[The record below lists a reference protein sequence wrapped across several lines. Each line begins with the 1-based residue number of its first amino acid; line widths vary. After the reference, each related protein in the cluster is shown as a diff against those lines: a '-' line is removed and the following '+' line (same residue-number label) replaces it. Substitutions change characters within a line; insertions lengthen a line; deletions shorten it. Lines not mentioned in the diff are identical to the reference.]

1 MAAVY
6 GVTQFEFDMENDIKN
21 YGAWFCEVSHGTPP
35 WKPLFVLHSW
45 LWPGY
50 RSIQRAYEKLS
61 VPTSKGWDIRL
72 KDGYPYPSVMLTS
85 DEEAKVRAVAFR
97 EKIRPYIEDTAG
109 LWNVAKVDLLE
120 TYEDLKK
127 KYGLENYESIEQL
140 SNIDLLELLE
150 DYQPVNFKQWDVHMD
165 FFVPVFY
172 LFGLFE
178 NMCRDLLG
186 IDHTNALF
194 SKAMGGFDSMTMNF
208 NRGIWKLGARVIEL
222 GLEGV
227 LSGNSDGE
235 ALLRQLESDDSGRQW
250 LGEYREFLKIY
261 GWRCDRMLDWSTPTW
276 LEKPSLGLPAIKMAV
291 ATKGSSVIDAKLEQ
305 AEKERLEA
313 EKELLAQVAVDQ
325 REWFEALMK
334 AAQVAGYWSEDHN
347 YYCDLY
353 AAALGRWI
361 TREVG
366 RRFAEAGVIDDPE
379 DLYFLILT
387 DIYRAM
393 IPMGRVKLQER
404 VAARKTEWEGY
415 LTLAPEMLLGSP
427 EAMREMA
434 KKDPVLIAAFAFP
447 NVREELKADLYGGGA
462 APGVAEGVAR
472 VIMTES
478 DLGELQPGE
487 ILVAPGT
494 SSQWTP
500 AFEIIKGI
508 VTDGG
513 GALSHAVIV
522 AREYGIPAVTGCQE
536 ATRKIRTGDR
546 IKVDGD
552 LGIVF
557 ITKVAG

>member
-21 YGAWFCEVSHGTPP
+21 YGAWFCDVAHGSPP
-35 WKPLFVLHSW
+35 WKPLYVLHSW

-72 KDGYPYPSVMLTS
+72 KDGYPYPSVMLTT
-85 DEEAKVRAVAFR
+85 DEEAKERSVVFR
-97 EKIRPYIEDTAG
+97 EKIRPFIEDSAG
-109 LWNVAKVDLLE
+109 LWDVAKMDLLQ

-127 KYGLENYESIEQL
+127 KYGLDTYESIQGL

-186 IDHTNALF
+186 IDHADPVF

-208 NRGIWKLGARVIEL
+208 NREIWKLGARVVEL
-222 GLEGV
+222 GLEDV
-227 LSGNSDGE
+227 FSADDGE
-235 ALLRQLESDDSGRQW
+235 ALLASLESEENGRTW
-250 LGEYREFLKIY
+250 LAEYDEFLKVF

-291 ATKGSSVIDAKLEQ
+291 ATKGSSSIDAKQQQ
-305 AEKERLEA
+305 AAEERREA
-313 EKELLAQVAVDQ
+313 ETELLTKVAADQ
-325 REWFEALMK
+325 REWFETLMK
-334 AAQVAGYWSEDHN
+334 AAQVSGYWSEDHN

-366 RRFAEAGVIDDPE
+366 RRFAEAGVVDDPE
-379 DLYFLILT
+379 DVYFLILS

-393 IPMGRVKLQER
+393 IPMGRVKLHER
-404 VAARKTEWEGY
+404 VAARKAEWEGY
-415 LTLAPEMLLGSP
+415 LSLAPEMLLGDP
-427 EAMREMA
+427 AVLGQMT
-434 KKDPVLIAAFAFP
+434 KKDPVMIAAFALP
-447 NVREELKADLYGGGA
+447 KVREDVKADLYGGA
-462 APGVAEGVAR
+462 SAPGVAEGVAR
-472 VIMTES
+472 VIMTENR
-478 DLGELQPGE
+478 LGELQPGE

-536 ATRKIRTGDR
+536 ATRKIKTGDTV
-546 IKVDGD
+546 KVDGD
-552 LGIVF
+552 LGIVL
-557 ITKVAG
+557 IKK